1 MSIFKERE
9 IANFVFSD
17 EWLGNTMLF
26 IADPRQCGKTFLAR
40 KFLEEKGCSP
50 LYYNWDIEKVGTRYR
65 ENPDF
70 FVKEAS
76 RL

>member
-1 MSIFKERE
+1 MSIHILRKMENIMSIFKERE

-50 LYYNWDIEKVGTRYR
+50 LY
-65 ENPDF
+65 
-70 FVKEAS
+70 
-76 RL
+76 